1 MANAFAVP
9 SFGASVNQAY
19 SPKSYTTS
27 PNAYQPMPIVASPSF
42 GTPYGRSQTPSSQ
55 QQHNRH
61 TSYTKDPEMTPPI
74 QPSVERVR
82 RHRDYYIDGGDI
94 IFLVENYLFR
104 VHRYFF
110 ERESPVF
117 RKQLAEAAHAGHP
130 RIGMSD
136 TDPCVLHDVRTEDF
150 SRFLWVFYNP
160 VYSIY
165 EAQTEDW
172 AAILGLAHHWQFSEV
187 KALVV
192 RELEKQIIPSI
203 TKIVIYHRYGVDRN
217 LLLPSYM
224 DLCQRPH
231 SLDFEEA
238 KDLGLETSMM
248 IMTAREIVRKGDGST
263 SATVLVTGEELKHV
277 IRQIFRFPGPRS
289 DTPIS
294 TASDATVA
302 EQSSLSSYPDPNEH
316 LPEDKEKE
324 NENEK
329 PANLPPIN
337 TDTKSTPKTEPV
349 VPAPAPAPATST
361 EKNITAEGLASL
373 ITGSNASA
381 ASAQH
386 KKQGSKDKLEIPIPP
401 AAPAKEPTP
410 APADKTSGEPIPAV
424 NGSLL
429 DDSRPSTPTAGNDAD
444 GTKKNKKGTR
454 GGAGGNNAPANS
466 GNKAGGNGSNK
477 NANAGWFS

>member
-1 MANAFAVP
+1 MA
-9 SFGASVNQAY
+9 
-19 SPKSYTTS
+19 
-27 PNAYQPMPIVASPSF
+27 
-42 GTPYGRSQTPSSQ
+42 
-55 QQHNRH
+55 
-61 TSYTKDPEMTPPI
+61 PPL

-165 EAQTEDW
+165 EASTEDW

-248 IMTAREIVRKGDGST
+248 IMTAREIVRRGDGNT
-263 SATVLVTGEELKHV
+263 SATVLITGDELKHV

-289 DTPIS
+289 DTPMS
-294 TASDATVA
+294 AASDATVA
-302 EQSSLSSYPDPNEH
+302 EPANVSSYPDPNEH
-316 LPEDKEKE
+316 LPEEKK
-324 NENEK
+324 ENEK
-329 PANLPPIN
+329 PSDLAPID
-337 TDTKSTPKTEPV
+337 TDSKSTSKPEPAAA
-349 VPAPAPAPATST
+349 APTST
-361 EKNITAEGLASL
+361 EKKITAEDLASL
-373 ITGSNASA
+373 VTQNTASG
-381 ASAQH
+381 ASIEH
-386 KKQGSKDKLEIPIPP
+386 KKQDSKGKLQIPIPP
-401 AAPAKEPTP
+401 AASAKDLTAAAIAKAANEPLQG
-410 APADKTSGEPIPAV
+410 AQIED
-424 NGSLL
+424 NL
-429 DDSRPSTPTAGNDAD
+429 PSTPTAGN
-444 GTKKNKKGTR
+444 GTDSESKKGGKKGNR
-454 GGAGGNNAPANS
+454 NGSAGNNNPANA
-466 GNKAGGNGSNK
+466 GAKAGSNK
-477 NANAGWFS
+477 NSGSGSWFS

>member
-1 MANAFAVP
+1 MA
-9 SFGASVNQAY
+9 
-19 SPKSYTTS
+19 
-27 PNAYQPMPIVASPSF
+27 
-42 GTPYGRSQTPSSQ
+42 
-55 QQHNRH
+55 
-61 TSYTKDPEMTPPI
+61 PPI

-82 RHRDYYIDGGDI
+82 RHRDYYIEGGDI

-136 TDPCVLHDVRTEDF
+136 TDPCVLHDVRTDDF

-165 EAQTEDW
+165 EASTEDW

-192 RELEKQIIPSI
+192 RELEKQVIPSI

-248 IMTAREIVRKGDGST
+248 IMTAREIVRRGDGGT
-263 SATVLVTGEELKHV
+263 SAAVLVTGDELKHV

-289 DTPIS
+289 DTPMS
-294 TASDATVA
+294 AASDATVA
-302 EQSSLSSYPDPNEH
+302 EPANISSYPDPNEP
-316 LPEDKEKE
+316 LPEEEKQ
-324 NENEK
+324 N
-329 PANLPPIN
+329 PIDLAFIN
-337 TDTKSTPKTEPV
+337 MDSKSTPKSEPAAA
-349 VPAPAPAPATST
+349 APAST
-361 EKNITAEGLASL
+361 EKNITAEGLASF
-373 ITGSNASA
+373 ITQNTTSGASTE
-381 ASAQH
+381 H
-386 KKQGSKDKLEIPIPP
+386 KKQDSKEKLQIPIPP
-401 AAPAKEPTP
+401 VAPTKDLTAGATAKTG
-410 APADKTSGEPIPAV
+410 TEPITPLQ
-424 NGSLL
+424 GTQFE
-429 DDSRPSTPTAGNDAD
+429 DTRPSTPTAGN
-444 GTKKNKKGTR
+444 GTDSEGKKGNKKGR
-454 GGAGGNNAPANS
+454 NGAAGNNGPANA
-466 GNKAGGNGSNK
+466 GAKAGANSSNK
-477 NANAGWFS
+477 NSGSWFS